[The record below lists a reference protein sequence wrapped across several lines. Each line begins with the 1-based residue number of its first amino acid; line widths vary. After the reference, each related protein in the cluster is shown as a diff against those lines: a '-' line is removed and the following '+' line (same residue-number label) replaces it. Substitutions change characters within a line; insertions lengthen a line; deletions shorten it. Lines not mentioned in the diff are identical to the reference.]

1 MLGPA
6 KAQPAV
12 ALASPGHRTG
22 SDLAYGIN
30 LVTTICALA
39 GPPNYLRD
47 LRTSAR
53 KNGLIRAVQ
62 AHDSPAL
69 FEWFI
74 SAASFQGISDSVAAS
89 YMARHGR
96 ARWKDLQSALA
107 ADQRRNV
114 SPHSLTIDRHQDRVR

>member
-6 KAQPAV
+6 KSRTAV
-12 ALASPGHRTG
+12 GLASPGHRTG
-22 SDLAYGIN
+22 SDLPYGIN

-39 GPPNYLRD
+39 GPPNYLHD

-69 FEWFI
+69 FDWFVET
-74 SAASFQGISDSVAAS
+74 ASFQGISDSVAAG
-89 YMARHGR
+89 YMAQHGR
-96 ARWKDLQSALA
+96 ARWNGLM
-107 ADQRRNV
+107 
-114 SPHSLTIDRHQDRVR
+114 P